1 MLNWRAACAM
11 AGVVLGLAAAPARA
25 ETVRAVLEAEI
36 VTLDPHYT
44 GAYISRTF
52 GYMVFDTLFSPDH
65 TGAMKPQMV
74 DTTTTSPDGLVWT
87 FTLRD
92 GLAFHDGSP
101 VTAEDVVASI
111 KRWSTR
117 NALGGRLM
125 AITTSLTATDA
136 KTFVLTLKE
145 PYGLVID
152 TLGTA
157 SSPGPFIMPARLAAT
172 PGSTQ
177 ITEII
182 GSGPFIYSRAD
193 HRPGDHMLLKR
204 NPAYKPRP
212 EPADFLSGGKVVK
225 IDALDI
231 KVIPDAGTASA
242 ALSTNEIDYMQY
254 APFDFLAKMEKDKT
268 LKVMNFTGD
277 NMFTGHYR
285 MNTSAPPFNDPAIRH
300 VLLRLVDQKEVMNGL
315 GLSPKYWRDCDAFFI
330 CGSPNETEVG
340 TEALHDPSIEA
351 AAAELKK
358 TAYAGQPVIVMV
370 ASDLEAPRVSSQI
383 LADRLQRAGFK
394 VDLQMMD
401 WASLLARRTQRT
413 GWNVYGVHALG
424 LDLASPLTNSV
435 INFNCTDALTAG
447 FICEKAMVPLFDAFA
462 HAPTM
467 AARREVAGEIQ
478 KIVYDKALA
487 VPFGQF
493 AQPAVYRANL
503 NGFIASAIPLFWNV
517 EKE

>member
-193 HRPGDHMLLKR
+193 HRPGVTQECARAGDDQRVFCFLNDRGGLLDASR
-204 NPAYKPRP
+204 IWR
-212 EPADFLSGGKVVK
+212 
-225 IDALDI
+225 DALRTFFRGNGD
-231 KVIPDAGTASA
+231 
-242 ALSTNEIDYMQY
+242 
-254 APFDFLAKMEKDKT
+254 PFPPGHDVRRYFEK
-268 LKVMNFTGD
+268 
-277 NMFTGHYR
+277 R
-285 MNTSAPPFNDPAIRH
+285 PA
-300 VLLRLVDQKEVMNGL
+300 
-315 GLSPKYWRDCDAFFI
+315 W
-330 CGSPNETEVG
+330 
-340 TEALHDPSIEA
+340 
-351 AAAELKK
+351 
-358 TAYAGQPVIVMV
+358 
-370 ASDLEAPRVSSQI
+370 
-383 LADRLQRAGFK
+383 
-394 VDLQMMD
+394 
-401 WASLLARRTQRT
+401 
-413 GWNVYGVHALG
+413 
-424 LDLASPLTNSV
+424 
-435 INFNCTDALTAG
+435 
-447 FICEKAMVPLFDAFA
+447 
-462 HAPTM
+462 
-467 AARREVAGEIQ
+467 
-478 KIVYDKALA
+478 
-487 VPFGQF
+487 
-493 AQPAVYRANL
+493 PAVTQSCESL
-503 NGFIASAIPLFWNV
+503 GNGRRD
-517 EKE
+517 